1 MNDEIRSPEM
11 VVLLGA
17 ILAAQWFSSTADGF
31 LEACGNAVVWPML
44 VCGVALALL
53 AWALAA
59 LAPRKGLWEVCREMR
74 GFAVFPAL
82 GVLLFTLLAATA
94 LRDGLNVLNLFLLP
108 ETPRWF
114 LVLLLLPLLVCMAA
128 LGIAS
133 VSRTLKLLAPVLGA
147 LYFIVLVLSV
157 WNQADVYNFFPL
169 LGKGVP
175 ALARTAVSGLSA
187 AAWLPM
193 LWIDRPRLARA
204 AAVGGKGGL
213 LGCALCMT
221 GYVFYALLFPNGAA
235 QGADFPLHRLS
246 ASGGFSSAFQR
257 THSLFIFVWMPVQM
271 AAVGAGLCYAV
282 CSLRAV
288 IPAKNPR
295 VLVPIPLLA
304 ALALSFPDID
314 HSPPALL
321 YLLQTNVQA
330 LLALPLLIPLLA
342 GRLRE
347 KRQERRARHA

>member
-1 MNDEIRSPEM
+1 MR
-11 VVLLGA
+11 
-17 ILAAQWFSSTADGF
+17 
-31 LEACGNAVVWPML
+31 
-44 VCGVALALL
+44 
-53 AWALAA
+53 
-59 LAPRKGLWEVCREMR
+59 APPPW
-74 GFAVFPAL
+74 
-82 GVLLFTLLAATA
+82 
-94 LRDGLNVLNLFLLP
+94 
-108 ETPRWF
+108 
-114 LVLLLLPLLVCMAA
+114 
-128 LGIAS
+128 
-133 VSRTLKLLAPVLGA
+133 
-147 LYFIVLVLSV
+147 
-157 WNQADVYNFFPL
+157 
-169 LGKGVP
+169 
-175 ALARTAVSGLSA
+175 
-187 AAWLPM
+187 
-193 LWIDRPRLARA
+193 
-204 AAVGGKGGL
+204 GGKGGL
-213 LGCALCMT
+213 LGCALCVT

-282 CSLRAV
+282 RSLRAV
-288 IPAKNPR
+288 IPARNPR
-295 VLVPIPLLA
+295 ALVPIPLLA

>member
-17 ILAAQWFSSTADGF
+17 ILAAQWMSSTAAGF

-44 VCGVALALL
+44 VCGAALAVL
-53 AWALAA
+53 AWALTAF
-59 LAPRKGLWEVCREMR
+59 APRKGLWEICQERR
-74 GFAVFPAL
+74 GFAVFPVL
-82 GVLLFTLLAATA
+82 GALLFTLLAATA
-94 LRDGLNVLNLFLLP
+94 LRDALNVLSLFFLP

-114 LVLLLLPLLVCMAA
+114 LVLLLLPLIVCMAT

-133 VSRTLKLLAPVLGA
+133 VSRTLKLIAPVLGV
-147 LYFIVLVLSV
+147 LYLIVLVLSV
-157 WNQADVYNFFPL
+157 WNQADIYNFFPI
-169 LGKGVP
+169 LGTGVP
-175 ALARTAVSGLSA
+175 ALARTAVSGLSV

-193 LWIDRPRLARA
+193 LWIDRPRLSRA
-204 AAVGGKGGL
+204 SAVGGKGCL
-213 LGCALCMT
+213 LGGALCVT

-246 ASGGFSSAFQR
+246 AAGGFSSAFQR
-257 THSLFIFVWMPVQM
+257 THSLFLFVWMPVQM

-282 CSLRAV
+282 RSLRAV
-288 IPAKNPR
+288 ISAKNPR
-295 VLVPIPLLA
+295 ALVPLPLLI

-321 YLLQTNVQA
+321 YLLQTNVQV

-342 GRLRE
+342 GKLRE